1 MLTKAWAQT
10 VVERVR
16 MLDQSIADHSDL
28 IDYKKASAVV
38 AEMIDTI
45 KVFENLLLIARF
57 RERLTM
63 IIGTT
68 IRYSDTSSVT

>member
-1 MLTKAWAQT
+1 
-10 VVERVR
+10 
-16 MLDQSIADHSDL
+16 MLDQSIADHSL